1 MALLA
6 HQQQM
11 FEQEK
16 LCFQACNNCRHAW
29 LPPQS
34 HCPSCLGGDWQ
45 WKESRGVAKLV
56 SFVVYHHAFH
66 ESVKPEIPYAVG
78 IVELEEGARMISR
91 IDGAQPGVPLDQGF
105 SVGQDLILKW
115 TQRAGATVPL
125 FMSKNFS

>member
-29 LPPQS
+29 
-34 HCPSCLGGDWQ
+34 Q
-45 WKESRGVAKLV
+45 WKEARGVAKLV

-91 IDGAQPGVPLDQGF
+91 IDGARPGVPLDQGF